1 MGNPRRSLPLAA
13 PTGQAGRTLSGC
25 LLFKPFVDSSQA
37 DERAVR
43 ARGIVRTIGIEL
55 AEGCVRRLD
64 QGLRGNASGMFARAC
79 AAVSEY
85 PGYIVIEKCHIEYM
99 EQNDVI

>member
-1 MGNPRRSLPLAA
+1 MGNPRRLLPLAA
-13 PTGQAGRTLSGC
+13 APGQAGRTLSGC

-37 DERAVR
+37 DERAAR
-43 ARGIVRTIGIEL
+43 ARGIVRTIGAEL
-55 AEGCVRRLD
+55 AEGCVRHLD
-64 QGLRGNASGMFARAC
+64 KAC
-79 AAVSEY
+79 AAMHPACLPGLVQQVSEY

>member
-1 MGNPRRSLPLAA
+1 MGKPRRLLPLAA
-13 PTGQAGRTLSGC
+13 APGQAGRTLFGC
-25 LLFKPFVDSSQA
+25 LLFKPFMDSSQV
-37 DERAVR
+37 DER
-43 ARGIVRTIGIEL
+43 ARGIVRTIGTEL
-55 AEGCVRRLD
+55 VEGYVRHLD